1 PLQVKRSPRRRSQRI
16 RRRGVTSSD
25 PHSTT
30 PTPTPTP
37 NPNPVQDETAWQ
49 SIQQDQQSEQK
60 PIVPAI
66 TEMMWTDRTLEG
78 HAVVDEDD
86 DDDGNELLD
95 TESERLWGSDID
107 DEIDGE
113 ILEEDYEE
121 HDDKEDGVDLDQDEI
136 LGLHTEVWEG
146 VVRKLSMVAE
156 LTRKEAL
163 ANRQTSSVGPSSSSA

>member
-1 PLQVKRSPRRRSQRI
+1 
-16 RRRGVTSSD
+16 
-25 PHSTT
+25 
-30 PTPTPTP
+30 
-37 NPNPVQDETAWQ
+37 
-49 SIQQDQQSEQK
+49 
-60 PIVPAI
+60 
-66 TEMMWTDRTLEG
+66 MMWTDRTLEG